1 MNEQNR
7 GEDSDSSNL
16 SSGEHWIKKDFFAR
30 ISRWGESGRY
40 AVRLDFWIV
49 LAKLF
54 IPIAFGALL
63 VGVHALKGEEHYR
76 IIYPLMVLY
85 FIPPMGKESIIPT
98 AVALGVQPSVAGL
111 TFATMDALSS
121 LFIIWNFDLLYK
133 APLFG
138 DLVDN
143 ATTRTEAILNRYP
156 KARKASYFFLFI
168 LAFIPFQGS
177 GGVTASIAGRLLSLR
192 PFQIWVMVGIAVTVS
207 ALAIAHSMEFII
219 FSLG

>member
-1 MNEQNR
+1 MTKQNECENT
-7 GEDSDSSNL
+7 SSI
-16 SSGEHWIKKDFFAR
+16 SGEHWLKRGIFTVINR
-30 ISRWGESGRY
+30 VGEGGRN
-40 AVRLDFWIV
+40 AAKLDFWIV

-54 IPIAFGALL
+54 IPLALGALL
-63 VGVHALKGEEHYR
+63 VGVHAIRGEEYYR

-98 AVALGVQPSVAGL
+98 AVAFGIQPSVAGL
-111 TFATMDALSS
+111 TFATMDILSS
-121 LFIIWNFDLLYK
+121 LFIIWNFDLLYR
-133 APLFG
+133 APLVG
-138 DLVDN
+138 DFVDN
-143 ATTRTEAILNRYP
+143 ATTRTESILTRYP

-177 GGVTASIAGRLLSLR
+177 GGVTASIAGRLLSLK
-192 PFQIWVMVGIAVTVS
+192 PYQIWVVVAVAVTVS